1 MKNDLSMVS
10 HEKTSFEERK
20 FASIQSSVISSHND
34 IGVQLKTLLDST
46 AKETDSFLEK
56 NKAKHNNEHDELKKV
71 KSSSGRIQFC

>member
-1 MKNDLSMVS
+1 MMS
-10 HEKTSFEERK
+10 HEKNSPEEKK
-20 FASIQSSVISSHND
+20 FASIQSSVSSFRD
-34 IGVQLKTLLDST
+34 DVRAQLKTLLDST